1 MTATTVP
8 GVPVNPALARK
19 LSRIADKVRD
29 STAER
34 DRLISEAIHA
44 GGSLREVAELVELS
58 HTAISKIVRR
68 HDG

>member
-1 MTATTVP
+1 MTTSVP
-8 GVPVNPALARK
+8 AVSVDPALAKK
-19 LSRIADKVRD
+19 LSRTAKRVRD
-29 STAER
+29 ITAER

>member
-1 MTATTVP
+1 MTTTVLA
-8 GVPVNPALARK
+8 VSVDPALAKK
-19 LSRIADKVRD
+19 LSRTAKRVRD